1 MIINTTNAKANQRK
15 PLACVGNSYWQIGQ
29 ILAFSLTIIAQDG
42 HSFWLFISSSNILFE
57 HDQL

>member
-29 ILAFSLTIIAQDG
+29 ILAFSLTIMAQDG
-42 HSFWLFISSSNILFE
+42 HSFLPFIAS
-57 HDQL
+57 